1 MEYRGYKIYMR
12 HGTQV
17 ERVDAFR
24 GARKRM
30 SESYKKLDW
39 WKTKYLIEFE
49 PQLIA
54 GNLHK
59 NGNGM
64 SFEDRLG
71 NGEPYHC
78 HILDPSKADII
89 EWIKSEIDQAIEDE
103 KWDKDS
109 GNFDETKYE
118 FLNFSYN
125 AEASPRVR
133 FKKWSDPDHEH
144 EGLDDV
150 SGYQFAE
157 VELATA
163 MRI

>member
-1 MEYRGYKIYMR
+1 MR

-30 SESYKKLDW
+30 SESYNKLDW

-54 GNLHK
+54 GNLK
-59 NGNGM
+59 KKGNGM
-64 SFEDRLG
+64 SFDYRLG
-71 NGEPYHC
+71 NCEAYHC
-78 HILDPSKADII
+78 QTLNPSKSEII
-89 EWIKSEIDQAIEDE
+89 EWIKSEINQAIEDE
-103 KWDKDS
+103 KCAKDRVD
-109 GNFDETKYE
+109 FDETKYE

-125 AEASPRVR
+125 AEVYPRVR
-133 FKKWSDPDHEH
+133 FKRWSDPDHEH
-144 EGLDDV
+144 EGLHEV
-150 SGYQFAE
+150 SGSQFAE
-157 VELATA
+157 IELATA